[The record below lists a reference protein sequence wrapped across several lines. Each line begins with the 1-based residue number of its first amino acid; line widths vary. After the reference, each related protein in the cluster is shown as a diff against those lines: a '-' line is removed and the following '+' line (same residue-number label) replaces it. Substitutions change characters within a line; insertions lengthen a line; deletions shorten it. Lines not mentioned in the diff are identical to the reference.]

1 MIIKNYLNTNKQN
14 SSVKKIISITLDA
27 STIKWLEK
35 QLKSSVNYRNRS
47 HLIEIAL
54 EALKNKE
61 K

>member
-1 MIIKNYLNTNKQN
+1 MIIKNYLNSSN
-14 SSVKKIISITLDA
+14 SNSFVKKIISITLDA

-54 EALKNKE
+54 ESLKNKE